1 MDLILWRHAEAIEGE
16 AGEDLARKLT
26 SKGERQAERMA
37 EWLNRRLSHSTRI
50 LVSPAVRCQETAK
63 ALQAPEMKVV
73 WEGQGAT
80 AGGEP
85 PAEFAKLIHA
95 EIAKWAKVVKDA
107 GAKVDN

>member
-63 ALQAPEMKVV
+63 ALGRKFRTVEELGPGANAQTVLDVSRWPEAN
-73 WEGQGAT
+73 GAV
-80 AGGEP
+80 
-85 PAEFAKLIHA
+85 LIVGTSRRSA
-95 EIAKWAKVVKDA
+95 WLRRRR
-107 GAKVDN
+107 